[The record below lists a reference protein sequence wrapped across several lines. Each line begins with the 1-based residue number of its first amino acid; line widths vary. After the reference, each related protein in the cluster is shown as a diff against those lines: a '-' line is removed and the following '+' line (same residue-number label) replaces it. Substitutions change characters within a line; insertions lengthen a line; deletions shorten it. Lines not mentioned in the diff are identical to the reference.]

1 MEVPFL
7 DLVAQH
13 AGLKNEILAE
23 WSALLDRAGFI
34 GGVPVA
40 KLEEE
45 FAAACQAK
53 HCVAVSNGTDALFLV
68 YRALGLSGGD
78 EVIVPA
84 NTFIATSESITA
96 AGGRVVFADC
106 LPGTYNLDPA
116 SVERAITPRTK
127 GIVAVHLYGQPADMD
142 SLGAIAKRHNLWI
155 VEDAAQAHLS
165 EYKGRRIGSI
175 GIAATFSFYP
185 GKNMGACGDAGAITT
200 ADPDLAKRIRIL
212 RDHGSE
218 KKYVHLV
225 EGFNMRCDALQAAAL
240 RIKLRHLPTWN
251 ESRRRIAARYFE
263 RLRGVEG
270 IVLPEVASGCLPV
283 WHLFVVQVPARDRVQ
298 EALKEMGVQS
308 GLHYPV
314 PLHLQE
320 AYQHLGYA
328 EGAFPAAES
337 VAKHLL
343 SLPMFAELTDAQVDY
358 VCECLV
364 RAVSSTATAAH

>member
-34 GGVPVA
+34 GGAPVA

-45 FAAACQAK
+45 FAAACGAK

-68 YRALGLSGGD
+68 YKALGLSAGD

-127 GIVAVHLYGQPADMD
+127 GIVAVHLYGQPADLDALNAVARM
-142 SLGAIAKRHNLWI
+142 HHLWLL
-155 VEDAAQAHLS
+155 EDAAQAHLA
-165 EYKGRRIGSI
+165 EYKGRRIGTF
-175 GIAATFSFYP
+175 GTAATFSFYP

-200 ADPDLAKRIRIL
+200 ADADLARRIRIF

-218 KKYVHLV
+218 VKYVHQV
-225 EGFNMRCDALQAAAL
+225 EGFNMRCDSIQAAAL
-240 RIKLRHLPTWN
+240 RIKLRHLPKWN
-251 ESRRRIAARYFE
+251 DSRRRVAARYFE
-263 RLRGVEG
+263 RLRGVED
-270 IVLPEVASGCLPV
+270 IVLPEVNPDCLPV
-283 WHLFVVQVPARDRVQ
+283 WHLFIVQVPARDQ
-298 EALKEMGVQS
+298 IQHALKEAGVHT

-328 EGAFPAAES
+328 EGAFPVAES
-337 VAKHLL
+337 VAKRLL
-343 SLPMFAELTDAQVDY
+343 SLPMYAELTNDQVDY
-358 VCECLV
+358 VCDQLI
-364 RAVSSTATAAH
+364 RAASNAAIAAD

>member
-7 DLVAQH
+7 DLPAQH
-13 AGLKNEILAE
+13 AGIKDEILAA
-23 WSALLDRAGFI
+23 WSDLLDRAGFI
-34 GGVPVA
+34 GGASVA
-40 KLEEE
+40 QLEEE

-68 YRALGLSGGD
+68 YKALGLSSGD

-116 SVERAITPRTK
+116 SVERAISQRTK

-142 SLGAIAKRHNLWI
+142 TLGAIARRHNLWI

-165 EYKGRRIGSI
+165 EYKGRRIGSM
-175 GIAATFSFYP
+175 GNAATFSFYP

-200 ADPDLAKRIRIL
+200 SDAGLARRIRIL

-240 RIKLRHLPTWN
+240 RIKLRHLPAWN
-251 ESRRRIAARYFE
+251 ESRRRIATRYIK
-263 RLRGVEG
+263 RLKGVED
-270 IVLPEVASGCLPV
+270 IFLPEVAPDCLPV

-298 EALKEMGVQS
+298 QVLKELGVHT

-320 AYQHLGYA
+320 AYRHLGHA

-337 VAKHLL
+337 AAKRLL

-358 VCECLV
+358 VCDCLIRTV
-364 RAVSSTATAAH
+364 AAVAVPAL

>member
-1 MEVPFL
+1 MEVQFL

-13 AGLKNEILAE
+13 AGLKNEILAA

-34 GGVPVA
+34 GGAPVA
-40 KLEEE
+40 QLEEE

-68 YRALGLSGGD
+68 YKALGLSAGD

-96 AGGRVVFADC
+96 AGGQVVFADC

-127 GIVAVHLYGQPADMD
+127 GIVAVHLYGQPADLD
-142 SLGAIAKRHNLWI
+142 SLGAIARRHNLWL

-175 GIAATFSFYP
+175 GTAATFSFYP

-200 ADPDLAKRIRIL
+200 ADADLARRIRIL

-240 RIKLRHLPTWN
+240 RIKLRHLPEWN
-251 ESRRRIAARYFE
+251 ESRRRIAARYME
-263 RLRGVEG
+263 RLRGVDD
-270 IVLPEVASGCLPV
+270 IILPEVSPDCLPV
-283 WHLFVVQVPARDRVQ
+283 WHLFIVQVPARDQVQ
-298 EALKEMGVQS
+298 QILMNAGVHT

-320 AYQHLGYA
+320 AYEHLGYV
-328 EGAFPAAES
+328 EGAFPVAES
-337 VAKHLL
+337 VAKRLL
-343 SLPMFAELTDAQVDY
+343 SLPMYAELTDAQVDY
-358 VCECLV
+358 VCDCLV
-364 RAVSSTATAAH
+364 RAVASIAIPAL